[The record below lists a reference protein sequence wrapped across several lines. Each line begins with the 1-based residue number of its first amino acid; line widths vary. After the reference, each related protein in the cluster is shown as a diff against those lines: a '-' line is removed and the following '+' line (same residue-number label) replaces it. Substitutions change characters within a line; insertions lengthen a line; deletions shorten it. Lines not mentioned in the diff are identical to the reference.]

1 MWFIRKKPKGES
13 KYKNTRVEV
22 DGKKFASKAEA
33 NRYLELKQ
41 LESKGWIK
49 DLVLQPRFPLIVAGV
64 KVCTYVA
71 DFQYEQDGE
80 TVTEDV
86 KGMMTDVFKIKAKLY
101 AALYPNSPLTLI
113 SKRRGTWPPA

>member
-22 DGKKFASKAEA
+22 NGKKFTSKAEA
-33 NRYLELKQ
+33 NRYLELMQ
-41 LESKGWIK
+41 LAGQGLITGLE
-49 DLVLQPRFPLIVAGV
+49 LQPRFPLIVNGT
-64 KVCTYVA
+64 KICTYVA
-71 DFQYEQDGE
+71 DFRYHQDGH
-80 TVTEDV
+80 VVVEDV

-101 AALYPNSPLTLI
+101 AALYPDYPLTLI